1 MKDFDHLMS
10 VWQAQPKK
18 EHLSADDV
26 LKQVK
31 KGIRSITSKLYWAI
45 VAMVATIVAAFI
57 LMFFMAFKSPVT
69 TYGILIILITMAL
82 YLYMII
88 RHYHILSKHDVT
100 QNPSEYLEALKEY
113 QRNRSK
119 VVGWFYYVYILLLSA
134 GLGLY
139 FIEVL
144 ENASLTFKLTTYG
157 STLIWFLFTT
167 FYIRPRMLKNEEEKL
182 NLMID
187 RLVRLQGQFEK

>member
-10 VWQAQPKK
+10 VWQGQPAK
-18 EHLSADDV
+18 EHLSVDEV

-31 KGIRSITSKLYWAI
+31 KGIRGITTKLYWGI
-45 VAMVATIVAAFI
+45 IAMIATIVGSFV
-57 LMFFMAFKSPVT
+57 LMFFMAFKSPAT
-69 TYGILIILITMAL
+69 TIGIFIIVITMVM
-82 YLYMII
+82 YLFMII
-88 RHYHILSKHDVT
+88 RHYHILNKHDLT
-100 QNPSEYLEALKEY
+100 QNPTDYLNSLKEY
-113 QRNRSK
+113 QKERTK
-119 VVGWFYYVYILLLSA
+119 VVGWFYYLYILLLSA

-144 ENASLTFKLTTYG
+144 EHAPLYFKLVTYG

-167 FYIRPRMLKNEEEKL
+167 FYLKPRILKNEEEKL

-187 RLVRLQGQFEK
+187 RLERLQEQFS